1 MFTPG
6 YGHKQSDEYMMMSGS
21 NILPMTEMPLSYS
34 LKIQPKPRFRSLIAL
49 GNPIVDIS
57 AEIDKASLD
66 KYHLR
71 WGETVFADQ
80 NNVGFFQELEN
91 MAQVTYIPGGSIQ
104 NTLRVTA
111 WCLFMDPKNEKNYK
125 VTMLG
130 ATGKDNYREKI
141 TNSFIHIGVNPL
153 LEIIPNM
160 ETSRCGVGINQK
172 ERCLLPQ
179 IRASNCITEEF
190 INEHQK
196 EIDDHD
202 ALLIEG
208 YFLQERFEL
217 CKNLCTQFKEDRKK
231 IVILTLSAITIVQNH
246 YDKVLEIC
254 NYSDII
260 VGNMAELEE
269 LAGCKNM
276 EYKNTFEK
284 ASKKLSNKERLFV
297 ITNGNRGVIVGK
309 YDYKKEN
316 MDFILQS
323 FPSVIKS
330 EDIVDLNGAGD
341 AFLGG
346 FLSQYMQ
353 GKKLTSCCK
362 AGNDAASVIL
372 KNIGCTFHKNAKIQ
386 FKD

>member
-6 YGHKQSDEYMMMSGS
+6 YGHKESDINMNISGTFQ
-21 NILPMTEMPLSYS
+21 NINEMPLSYS
-34 LKIQPKPRFRSLIAL
+34 YKIQPKARFRSLIAL

-57 AEIDKASLD
+57 AEVTKESLD
-66 KYHLR
+66 KCHLK
-71 WGETVFADQ
+71 WGETVFA
-80 NNVGFFQELEN
+80 NEYNVRFFQELEN
-91 MAQVTYIPGGSIQ
+91 MPQVTYIPGGSIQ

-111 WCLFMDPKNEKNYK
+111 WCLFMDPNNIKNYK

-141 TNSFIHIGVNPL
+141 IYAFTQMGVNPL

-160 ETSRCGVGINQK
+160 ETSRCGVGINLK

-208 YFLQERFEL
+208 YFLQEKFEL
-217 CKNLCTQFKEDRKK
+217 CKNLCIQFKEDRKK

-269 LAGCKNM
+269 LAGCQNM
-276 EYKNTFEK
+276 ESKITFEK
-284 ASKKLSNKERLFV
+284 ASKKLSNKDRLFV
-297 ITNGNRGVIVGK
+297 N
-309 YDYKKEN
+309 
-316 MDFILQS
+316 
-323 FPSVIKS
+323 
-330 EDIVDLNGAGD
+330 
-341 AFLGG
+341 
-346 FLSQYMQ
+346 
-353 GKKLTSCCK
+353 
-362 AGNDAASVIL
+362 
-372 KNIGCTFHKNAKIQ
+372 
-386 FKD
+386 